1 MSKRV
6 MWIGKNRYCATMT
19 EAEFPCDD
27 CDLKHKYCGRISALD
42 CRALIAKKECWKLC
56 KR

>member
-27 CDLKHKYCGRISALD
+27 CDLKHKYCGHISALD
-42 CRALIAKKECWKLC
+42 CRELIAKKECWKLC